1 MPNSRPELPARFAIV
16 GTGAISRDYLRALA
30 EVPQLKLVAVVDV
43 DPDARAAVEAAAQVP
58 GFASVREM
66 NAALGAERPAAALV
80 AVPPAA
86 HEDVAIQLLS
96 AGQHVLCEKPLAPS
110 SSAALRMFA
119 SAARAD
125 AVLMM
130 ASKFRY
136 VPDVAEAQGMV
147 KNGLIGDVVWFEI
160 TFCSPVDMQRRWN
173 SDPKVGGGGVLIDN
187 GAHAVDVTRYFLGPL
202 VRVFA
207 HFGRRVQTVTVE
219 DSVTVHLEAGA
230 GASVVIHLSWS
241 VDMAND
247 YFIKVCGSRGTLQ
260 VGWRGSRYRLHG
272 QREWTQFGSGYDKVA
287 AFARQLQDFAL
298 AVTRAGHEPV
308 VRPEDAVDSVRVI
321 EAAYRAARVERW
333 IPVQGYSGE
342 FA

>member
-1 MPNSRPELPARFAIV
+1 MPAPRPDLPVRFAIV
-16 GTGAISRDYLRALA
+16 GTGAISRDYLRALKD
-30 EVPQLKLVAVVDV
+30 VPQLRLVAVVDV
-43 DPDARAAVEAAAQVP
+43 DATARGVVEAAAAVP

-66 NAALGAERPAAALV
+66 NTALGAEKPDAALV

-86 HEDVAIQLLS
+86 HEDIAIQLLLS
-96 AGQHVLCEKPLAPS
+96 GQHVLCEKPLAPS
-110 SSAALRMFA
+110 SAAAMRMFA
-119 SAARAD
+119 TAARAD

-147 KNGLIGDVVWFEI
+147 KNGLIGDVVWFEN
-160 TFCSPVDMQRRWN
+160 TFCAPVDMARRWN
-173 SDPKVGGGGVLIDN
+173 ADPKVGGGGVLIDN
-187 GAHAVDVTRYFLGPL
+187 GAHAVDVTRFFLGPL

-207 HFGRRVQTVTVE
+207 HFGRRVQTVPVE
-219 DSVTVHLEAGA
+219 DSVTIHLEAGA

-241 VDMAND
+241 VDIAND

-260 VGWRGSRYRLHG
+260 VGWRESRYRLHG

-287 AFARQLQDFAL
+287 AFARQLQDFAM
-298 AVTRAGHEPV
+298 AVSRPGHEPV

-333 IPVQGYSGE
+333 IPVQGYSGD
-342 FA
+342 FT